1 MNKKRLSVVMAGAML
16 ASSVSPV
23 LAADSTNE
31 VSQGRLGLLIDR
43 LETLMDSKKF
53 DANDRKDNQPTQF
66 AGKSAYAIQI
76 LKNGDAKTPIT
87 NNADLTIDLS
97 AKQDG
102 TKNIQLYSSET
113 FAAALKSIAS
123 NFNNA
128 EFYTVKVYEIGN
140 TTENGKIVSTKVTEK
155 AEVVPEVYT
164 STTFANLISDVNAVN
179 NKGTAT
185 HYQWLDEVVKDGW
198 ITKLEVSE
206 DNKKVTVSLGS
217 KDANGEFNKVEC
229 TLDSPVLMF
238 ANPVDKDGKALKGQS
253 NEYIQANIAGFEYK
267 ASKTIPAGTKVSI
280 AGKEAKV
287 AHEVKIVNGD
297 MNYTVKVDDLYDG
310 FMLTE
315 KGHELMNA
323 VKEYKAESSSYNPA
337 DTDGLISNGTERS
350 FTITLNIN
358 GSKHVIKVVGD
369 SLHEGR
375 IKTLKTWLRAKKA
388 NVELLAGENRYAT
401 AVEIAKT
408 YIANQYKSNVDGVTN
423 EKLKNNELVLINGE
437 ALVDGL
443 AAAPYAKQQEAP
455 ILLTEKDSLPA
466 ETKAYMKELLN
477 DYTIGN
483 LNKKDLTVTIIGGDA
498 VVSSSVVRELKE
510 IGFKVKRIS
519 GGDREET
526 SLAVAHK
533 LKTATKA
540 FLVGANGEA
549 DAMSIAAAAAKNGNP
564 IIVSASEKTGL
575 STDGLNEVSE
585 YTNVEIVGGDGV
597 VPTSTETELKELIA
611 DATKVTRI
619 NGKDR
624 QETNALVIKKYHPT
638 FTDALIAKDGSA
650 NKSQLVDALPAS
662 LFASSVNGPAAPIV
676 LATDSISEEQ
686 LNQLALNSNKSTT
699 GTVYQIGN
707 GVARSVMEK
716 VVTRLGLNN

>member
-16 ASSVSPV
+16 ASSVAPV

-43 LETLMDSKKF
+43 LETLMDSEKF
-53 DANDRKDNQPTQF
+53 DANDRKDSQPTQF

-87 NNADLTIDLS
+87 SNADLTIDLS

-102 TKNIQLYSSET
+102 TKNIQLYSSKT
-113 FAAALKSIAS
+113 FAAALKSIAN
-123 NFNNA
+123 NFAGA

-155 AEVVPEVYT
+155 AEIVPEVYDTDSFENLVNDVDAINDTNT
-164 STTFANLISDVNAVN
+164 STNPTTYTGLKNAVDRN
-179 NKGTAT
+179 
-185 HYQWLDEVVKDGW
+185 W

-206 DNKKVTVSLGS
+206 DNKKVIITLGS
-217 KDANGEFNKVEC
+217 KDADGNFNKIEC
-229 TLDSPVLMF
+229 KIDSPALIF
-238 ANPVDKDGKALKGQS
+238 NNPVDKDGKAIS
-253 NEYIQANIAGFEYK
+253 NMDDKYIQANIAGFEYR
-267 ASKTIPAGTKVSI
+267 ADKTIPAGTRVSI

-323 VKEYKAESSSYNPA
+323 VKLYNKNKGFLPNNNN
-337 DTDGLISNGTERS
+337 GVNINGTERS
-350 FTITLNIN
+350 FNIEFTIN
-358 GSKHVIKVVGD
+358 GTKHIVKVVGD

-375 IKTLKTWLRAKKA
+375 IKTLKTWLWNKKA
-388 NVELLAGENRYAT
+388 NVELLAGDNRYAT

-408 YIANQYKSNVDGVTN
+408 YLAGDSQYTWAQNS
-423 EKLKNNELVLINGE
+423 ELVLVNGE

-443 AAAPYAKQQEAP
+443 AAAPYSKEKGAP
-455 ILLTEKDSLPA
+455 ILLTETNSLPA
-466 ETKAYMKELLN
+466 ETKAYMKELIAEKQ
-477 DYTIGN
+477 IGN
-483 LNKKDLTVTIIGGDA
+483 LNNKDITVTIIGGDS
-498 VVSSSVVRELKE
+498 VVSNSVVRELKE

-519 GGDREET
+519 GEDREET

-533 LKTATKA
+533 LDNKTNKA

-549 DAMSIAAAAAKNGNP
+549 DAMSIAAAAAKAGNP
-564 IIVSASEKTGL
+564 IIVAASEKTGL

-585 YTNVEIVGGDGV
+585 YAEVKIIGGDGV
-597 VPTSTETELKELIA
+597 VPESTEKELKELIA
-611 DATKVTRI
+611 DATKVTRL

-624 QETNALVIKKYHPT
+624 QETNALVIKNYHPS
-638 FTDALIAKDGSA
+638 FTDALIAKDGSK
-650 NKSQLVDALPAS
+650 NKSELVDALPAA
-662 LFASSVNGPAAPIV
+662 LFASSNAATNPAAPIV

-686 LNQLALNSNKSTT
+686 LNQLALNSNKAAT

>member
-16 ASSVSPV
+16 ASSVAPIM
-23 LAADSTNE
+23 AAEVTSNE
-31 VSQGRLGLLIDR
+31 TTHGKLGLFIND
-43 LETLMDSKKF
+43 LEALMETKKYHKT
-53 DANDRKDNQPTQF
+53 DAE
-66 AGKSAYAIQI
+66 AGKSVYRFSI
-76 LKNGDAKTPIT
+76 LDKDGKDVTISGATSNTYTLKDGKTTIKVYSDANVLKKLNETDKID
-87 NNADLTIDLS
+87 NN
-97 AKQDG
+97 
-102 TKNIQLYSSET
+102 
-113 FAAALKSIAS
+113 
-123 NFNNA
+123 
-128 EFYTVKVYEIGN
+128 YTVKVYELGSV
-140 TTENGKIVSTKVTEK
+140 EKNGEFFSTEK
-155 AEVVPEVYT
+155 EVGSNIKYKADDFAKLVADAKAYT
-164 STTFANLISDVNAVN
+164 EASSNKDQAIKNYVGLSKAVKEGWVTNL
-179 NKGTAT
+179 
-185 HYQWLDEVVKDGW
+185 EVKDND
-198 ITKLEVSE
+198 S
-206 DNKKVTVSLGS
+206 KVVVTLGS
-217 KDANGEFNKVEC
+217 KTGDEFNKIEC
-229 TLDSPVLMF
+229 AVGTDKLTF
-238 ANPVDKDGKALKGQS
+238 ARPVDAKGNVIADANES
-253 NEYIQANIAGFEYK
+253 NYYTKFNTTKEYVQGNIAGFEVAK
-267 ASKTIPAGTKVSI
+267 EADSQTPVSI
-280 AGKEAKV
+280 AGKNAV
-287 AHEVKIVNGD
+287 LLHEVKVLNGD
-297 MNYTVKVDDLYDG
+297 VNYTVKVDDLYDG

-337 DTDGLISNGTERS
+337 DNNGLISNGTERS

-408 YIANQYKSNVDGVTN
+408 YIANQYKSNVDSATN

-676 LATDSISEEQ
+676 LATDSISKEQ
-686 LNQLALNSNKSTT
+686 LNQLVLNANNP
-699 GTVYQIGN
+699 GVTVYQIGN

>member
-16 ASSVSPV
+16 ASSVAPV

-53 DANDRKDNQPTQF
+53 DANDRKDGKPTQF

-76 LKNGDAKTPIT
+76 LKNGDVKTPIIDG
-87 NNADLTIDLS
+87 ADLTIDLS

-102 TKNIQLYSSET
+102 SKEIRLYSSKT

-123 NFNNA
+123 DFDNA

-140 TTENGKIVSTKVTEK
+140 TKENGKIVSTKVTEK
-155 AEVVPEVYT
+155 EEIVPEVYDEASFEQLLDDVEAINDGVS
-164 STTFANLISDVNAVN
+164 STNPTTYPGLKSAVDKN
-179 NKGTAT
+179 
-185 HYQWLDEVVKDGW
+185 W

-206 DNKKVTVSLGS
+206 DNKKVIISLGS
-217 KDANGEFNKVEC
+217 KDADGKFNKIEC
-229 TLDSPVLMF
+229 KIDSPSLIF
-238 ANPVDKDGKALKGQS
+238 NNPVDKDGKAIS
-253 NEYIQANIAGFEYK
+253 NMDDTYIQANIAGFEYR
-267 ASKTIPAGTKVSI
+267 ADKTIPAGRRVSI

-323 VKEYKAESSSYNPA
+323 VKLYNKNKGFLPNNNN
-337 DTDGLISNGTERS
+337 GVNINGTERS
-350 FTITLNIN
+350 FNIEFTIN
-358 GSKHVIKVVGD
+358 GTKHIVKVVGD

-375 IKTLKTWLRAKKA
+375 IKTLKTWLWNKKA

-408 YIANQYKSNVDGVTN
+408 YLAGDSQYTWAQNS
-423 EKLKNNELVLINGE
+423 ELVLVNGE

-443 AAAPYAKQQEAP
+443 AAAPYSKEKGAP
-455 ILLTEKDSLPA
+455 ILLTETNSLPA
-466 ETKAYMKELLN
+466 ETKAYMKELIAEKQ
-477 DYTIGN
+477 IGN
-483 LNKKDLTVTIIGGDA
+483 LNNKDITVTIIGGDS
-498 VVSSSVVRELKE
+498 VVSNSVVRELKE

-519 GGDREET
+519 GEDREET

-533 LKTATKA
+533 LANKTNKA

-549 DAMSIAAAAAKNGNP
+549 DAMSIAAAAAKAGNP
-564 IIVSASEKTGL
+564 IIVAASEKTGL

-585 YTNVEIVGGDGV
+585 YAEVKIIGGDGV
-597 VPTSTETELKELIA
+597 VPESTEKELKELIA
-611 DATKVTRI
+611 DATKVTRL

-624 QETNALVIKKYHPT
+624 QETNALVIKNYHPS
-638 FTDALIAKDGSA
+638 FTDALIAKDGSK
-650 NKSQLVDALPAS
+650 NKSELVDALPAA
-662 LFASSVNGPAAPIV
+662 LFASSNAATNPAAPIV

-686 LNQLALNSNKSTT
+686 LNQLALNSNKAAT